1 MTFST
6 VNSAFLHCLWTHKY
20 HFLSTFSLKMSF
32 TILFTHL
39 KFILLQYF
47 SVFSFSFQFS
57 AVSKRTLKLYCC
69 SKLLTSFIFLL
80 LQKNHP
86 SALSSFEEIKS
97 VAHEKQMVVFLDYD
111 GTLSPIVNNPDQAF
125 MSTEVS
131 TLSKKVRTYI

>member
-6 VNSAFLHCLWTHKY
+6 VNSIFVHYLRTHKY
-20 HFLSTFSLKMSF
+20 HFLSTFSLKMSL

-111 GTLSPIVNNPDQAF
+111 RTLSPIVNNPDQAF

>member
-1 MTFST
+1 M
-6 VNSAFLHCLWTHKY
+6 NSAFVYCLRTHKY
-20 HFLSTFSLKMSF
+20 HFLSTFSLKMSL

-57 AVSKRTLKLYCC
+57 AVSKQTLKLYCC

>member
-1 MTFST
+1 M
-6 VNSAFLHCLWTHKY
+6 NSAFVYCLRTHKY
-20 HFLSTFSLKMSF
+20 HFLSTFSLKMSL